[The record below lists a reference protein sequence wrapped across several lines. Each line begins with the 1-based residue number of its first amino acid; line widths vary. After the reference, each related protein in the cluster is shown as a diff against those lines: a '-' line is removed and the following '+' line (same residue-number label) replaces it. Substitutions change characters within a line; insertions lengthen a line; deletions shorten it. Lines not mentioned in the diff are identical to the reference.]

1 MRHLITQ
8 KRKTD
13 TRFTYKGE
21 GVIPS

>member
-8 KRKTD
+8 KRKPD